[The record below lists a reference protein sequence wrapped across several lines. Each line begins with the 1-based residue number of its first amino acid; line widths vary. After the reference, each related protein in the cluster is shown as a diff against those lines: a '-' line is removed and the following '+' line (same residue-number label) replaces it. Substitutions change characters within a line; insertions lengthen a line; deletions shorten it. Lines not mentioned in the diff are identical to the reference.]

1 MRPPGTS
8 EKLIPHCSIIIC
20 ALYYITWVYVLP
32 KVGGYQLRQEVI
44 VLEGGAQTHS
54 LIKVPVGELA
64 AWDATHDA
72 TGRSLHNESGS
83 ETHETLDF
91 ATKGDKV

>member
-1 MRPPGTS
+1 M
-8 EKLIPHCSIIIC
+8 
-20 ALYYITWVYVLP
+20 
-32 KVGGYQLRQEVI
+32 
-44 VLEGGAQTHS
+44 LEGGAQTHS